1 MEYKEAIRKLAY
13 AIAQVLKT
21 VPPKQQKRAAVYLA
35 PDFKPASEKLRASL
49 QHHFDVL
56 PENPMELP
64 GLSPEE
70 FQQSL
75 ERDFARCFVSIHPLN
90 DAPFAKPVVEKQLD
104 FARTQSKPRLV
115 WTADRPDDLTNAGFE
130 WFTSQAEIEDRVRR
144 LYEKPPETKS
154 TTAERLI
161 YFLCPDRA
169 NKTQAE
175 PLLEV
180 LERRGVHVYPSPLDG
195 PADQAMKTHV
205 SALDELDGCLIYYG
219 NVDRDWFD
227 AVFLRVQKK
236 IRQRGLLSG
245 IFLAPPPTPHKTQ
258 DLRSVGVPLVDR
270 GRSRRQSVPRC
281 GFRSDAMNGAAAVE
295 TRPYIGLRYF
305 EERDAHLFYG
315 RDEHVTELLA
325 KVAQNRF
332 VAVMGS
338 SGCGK
343 SSLVR
348 AGLLPELR
356 SGMIPKAGPRWKV
369 VEFRPGN
376 APLRELAEAIRSE
389 LGVEQA
395 QALVEEGPLGIAR
408 AIAEA
413 KLDEGTNVLV
423 IADQFEE
430 VFRYQREESTQ
441 GKRGRSGRAVPRA
454 DAAAAGCGFAAGAA
468 DLCAAGDALGL
479 PRRVRAVPR
488 SPRTNE

>member
-1 MEYKEAIRKLAY
+1 MTSQYPHGHTYDLFVSYSTRDLTWVRAFYDDLVTDVNRFADLDIFPFLDKARLEPGYVWDEQLLAAAGDSAVLVPVLSPRFFGSDYCQKEVKAFIDANGLSSGSAHRSRILPAKLLSSAPSDHPLAQVQAASFCTQGDDNIPYEHQPGTREYKEAIRKLAY

-64 GLSPEE
+64 GLSPEA

-144 LYEKPPETKS
+144 LYENPPETKS
-154 TTAERLI
+154 TTTERLI

-195 PADQAMKTHV
+195 AADQAMKTHV

-258 DLRSVGVPLVDR
+258 DLRSVGVPLVEEAEAA
-270 GRSRRQSVPRC
+270 VNL
-281 GFRSDAMNGAAAVE
+281 FLGAA
-295 TRPYIGLRYF
+295 
-305 EERDAHLFYG
+305 
-315 RDEHVTELLA
+315 
-325 KVAQNRF
+325 
-332 VAVMGS
+332 
-338 SGCGK
+338 SG
-343 SSLVR
+343 
-348 AGLLPELR
+348 ATP
-356 SGMIPKAGPRWKV
+356 
-369 VEFRPGN
+369 
-376 APLRELAEAIRSE
+376 
-389 LGVEQA
+389 
-395 QALVEEGPLGIAR
+395 
-408 AIAEA
+408 
-413 KLDEGTNVLV
+413 
-423 IADQFEE
+423 
-430 VFRYQREESTQ
+430 
-441 GKRGRSGRAVPRA
+441 
-454 DAAAAGCGFAAGAA
+454 
-468 DLCAAGDALGL
+468 
-479 PRRVRAVPR
+479 
-488 SPRTNE
+488 